1 MGDKVYRKF
10 VWAGFILVGILII
23 GTIGYWL
30 LGARQYSL
38 FDSFYMTF
46 ITIAT
51 IGYGEIVDLS
61 HNPAG
66 RVFTVFI
73 AIAGIGVL
81 GYAATS
87 FSALLVEGE
96 LTKSFKRRRM
106 ENIAKNLKDHFVVCG
121 VGIIGQ
127 YIAGE
132 LASTKRSHVIV
143 EQDSCK
149 VEKSLESL
157 KNAVVVEGDAT
168 SNDSLLKAGIEQARG
183 LFAVTGDDN
192 QNLVICLTARQLNP
206 NLRIV
211 AECNAIANS
220 GKMKRAG
227 ADAIV
232 SPSFIGGL
240 RMASE
245 MIRPAVV
252 SFLDIMLRDTD
263 KNLRIEEIP
272 VSGRYAEKT
281 VSEMGLRSYRHSLL
295 LAVKVGD
302 EWVYNP
308 ADSYVIRQGN
318 VLVFMTTPEGRKE
331 LEKII

>member
-1 MGDKVYRKF
+1 MGDKVYRKLI
-10 VWAGFILVGILII
+10 WAGFILVGILII

-132 LASTKRSHVIV
+132 LASTKRSYVIV
-143 EQDSCK
+143 ESDSCK
-149 VEKSLESL
+149 VEKSLESS
-157 KNAVVVEGDAT
+157 KNAVLVEGDAT
-168 SNDSLLKAGIEQARG
+168 SNDILLKAGIEQARG
-183 LFAVTGDDN
+183 LF
-192 QNLVICLTARQLNP
+192 C
-206 NLRIV
+206 
-211 AECNAIANS
+211 
-220 GKMKRAG
+220 
-227 ADAIV
+227 
-232 SPSFIGGL
+232 
-240 RMASE
+240 
-245 MIRPAVV
+245 
-252 SFLDIMLRDTD
+252 
-263 KNLRIEEIP
+263 
-272 VSGRYAEKT
+272 
-281 VSEMGLRSYRHSLL
+281 RH
-295 LAVKVGD
+295 
-302 EWVYNP
+302 
-308 ADSYVIRQGN
+308 R
-318 VLVFMTTPEGRKE
+318 R
-331 LEKII
+331 